1 MAIIPIL
8 ILAAG
13 RSRRMRGR
21 DKLLEDVD
29 GLPLLHR
36 QIAMAQA
43 TGQPVFVA
51 VPPDAIAR
59 RAIIDESK
67 ATALIVA
74 DADEG
79 LSASLRSGV
88 AQLPDAPAFLVMLG
102 DLVALETADLVAV
115 LDARNAA
122 PDALIWR
129 GTTADGKPGHPI
141 LFDTSLRPD
150 FAGLA
155 GDKGADA
162 LVKEHS
168 GATHL
173 VALPDARARFDLDTP
188 EDWDAWRLT
197 RT

>member
-1 MAIIPIL
+1 MVPIL

-21 DKLLEDVD
+21 DKLLEDVG
-29 GLPLLHR
+29 GLPLLRR
-36 QIAMAQA
+36 QIEMAQG

-51 VPPDAIAR
+51 VPPDLVAR
-59 RAIIDESK
+59 RAIIDENK
-67 ATALIVA
+67 ATALMIA

-88 AQLPDAPAFLVMLG
+88 AQLPDAPAFMIMLG

-115 LDARNAA
+115 LGARDAA
-122 PDALIWR
+122 PDAIIWR

-141 LFDTSLRPD
+141 LFDASLRPD

-155 GDKGADA
+155 GDKGADT
-162 LVKEHS
+162 LVQKHDN
-168 GATHL
+168 ATHL
-173 VALPDARARFDLDTP
+173 VALADNRARFDLDTP
-188 EDWDAWRLT
+188 EDWDAWR
-197 RT
+197 RTQVRT

>member
-1 MAIIPIL
+1 
-8 ILAAG
+8 
-13 RSRRMRGR
+13 
-21 DKLLEDVD
+21 
-29 GLPLLHR
+29 
-36 QIAMAQA
+36 MAQA

-88 AQLPDAPAFLVMLG
+88 AQLPDATAFLVMLG

-115 LDARNAA
+115 LDARKAA
-122 PDALIWR
+122 PHALIWR

-141 LFDTSLRPD
+141 LFDALLRPD

-162 LVKEHS
+162 LVKKHS
-168 GATHL
+168 AATHL

-197 RT
+197 RM